1 MCKVHFSNVHLKPT
15 VYLCYL
21 PFGNT
26 NTKANHYIIMW
37 VLIVIGAHKKDSFK
51 YDSNV
56 HFTLKIT
63 VPINVTVMSQISQ
76 KLHTAFYFDN
86 DLEDAFD
93 ILRLYF
99 MLKLENILVISL
111 IEVTATFFLPL
122 CFGHAYNRILKT
134 YGMYVRVMCSIKIVQ
149 Y

>member
-1 MCKVHFSNVHLKPT
+1 
-15 VYLCYL
+15 
-21 PFGNT
+21 
-26 NTKANHYIIMW
+26 MW

-51 YDSNV
+51 YDSYDNNV

-63 VPINVTVMSQISQ
+63 VPINVTVMSQISP

-86 DLEDAFD
+86 DLEDAFTFD

-111 IEVTATFFLPL
+111 IEVTATVFFTFVLWT
-122 CFGHAYNRILKT
+122 RI
-134 YGMYVRVMCSIKIVQ
+134 
-149 Y
+149 